1 MTNPTVQTVPS
12 QPSSQ
17 KDCLSSL
24 IFGGLL
30 GWIILVA
37 YGRVFAQLLSSISP
51 SPTTSWSSLKYSAG
65 EIILLGVPLLVFAA
79 FWKNRPLQSIFKTWA
94 WAVAFTLLLIPVQL
108 TGQLDTQAKACL
120 QILLSVVF
128 VVLVLL
134 LSRRQTSSP
143 LQIRSGVND
152 RLSRQRLGLARSLA
166 LLMAAF
172 VAYPWLAWGA
182 LGSFLDATLDVLAAL
197 SVGAAAGLILERY
210 LLQSLSS
217 ISLEPEAAPF
227 NIGEFILGGFS
238 IGATLVIIASGMGF
252 SFGGTQLLLML
263 VWPALGW
270 ALMGLAKLAMPDA
283 SRLWSTWLPLAALIG
298 LAGAAPMALIDPD
311 ELALVISITPGEIL
325 HWAFQA
331 SIVSALIGLALGLL
345 MLLLLLLLGRRVSR
359 ATLSSNQASFQTPR
373 FSWAALFGAAALL
386 AWLAG
391 AAIYFTA
398 GQPGFYGERMFVVL
412 HSQPD
417 LSAAP
422 AIKDYNQRRE
432 YVYHRLVENANTTQA
447 SLRQTL
453 DQLGLPYTSYY
464 LVNGLEVPANPLLR
478 LWLASRPEVDRIL
491 DSPQMRPLPALPPT
505 EAGAIKDAPSKP
517 EWNLTNIG
525 ADRVWNE
532 LHVTGQGVVVG
543 QSDSGVQGDHPELA
557 NSYRGKGGQNDYNW
571 FDPWN
576 GTTAPTDTEGHG
588 THTLGTV
595 LGTHTGVAPGANWIA
610 CVNLARNLG
619 NPAVY
624 LDCMQ
629 FMLAPFPHG
638 GDPLKDGDPTRGA
651 MVLNNSWG
659 CPEMEGCD
667 ADALLPAVRAL
678 RAAGLFVEASAGND
692 GPNCKTLN
700 DPLALYAE
708 VFSTG
713 AINSYGQLADF
724 SSRGPVTADN
734 SQRVKPDIVAPGED
748 ILSSLPGNSYGALS
762 GTSMAGPHVAGVVA
776 LMWSANPAL
785 IGDIDRTEQ
794 ILEQTA
800 TPYVGALPIC
810 PGADGTPSTAVGYGI
825 VDAYAAVTAALQA
838 KTGN

>member
-1 MTNPTVQTVPS
+1 MNNSTVQNIPS
-12 QPSSQ
+12 QPSSRN
-17 KDCLSSL
+17 DCLSSL
-24 IFGGLL
+24 VFGGLL

-37 YGRVFAQLLSSISP
+37 YGRVFAQFLSSLSP
-51 SPTTSWSSLKYSAG
+51 SPATSRISLVYSAV
-65 EIILLGVPLLVFAA
+65 EIILLGVPLLVFAG
-79 FWKNRPLQSIFKTWA
+79 FWQNQRLKAVFKTWA
-94 WAVAFTLLLIPVQL
+94 WAVGLTLLLIPVQL

-134 LSRRQTSSP
+134 LSRRGPSP
-143 LQIRSGVND
+143 LQIRLGVND
-152 RLSRQRLGLARSLA
+152 SPSRQRLGLAWSLA

-182 LGSFLDATLDVLAAL
+182 LGSFLDTTLDVLAAI
-197 SVGAAAGLILERY
+197 SVGVAAGLILERF
-210 LLQSLSS
+210 LLQSLSQ
-217 ISLEPEAAPF
+217 ISSEPDAAPF
-227 NIGEFILGGFS
+227 NGGEFFLGGFS

-270 ALMGLAKLAMPDA
+270 ALMGLAKLATSGV

-331 SIVSALIGLALGLL
+331 SIVSALTGLVLGLF
-345 MLLLLLLLGRRVSR
+345 MLLLLSRLSRRDTR
-359 ATLSSNQASFQTPR
+359 AILSSNQGPARTAR
-373 FSWAALFGAAALL
+373 FPWAALFGAAALL

-398 GQPGFYGERMFVVL
+398 GQPGFYGERMFVVF

-422 AIKDYNQRRE
+422 GIKDYNQRRE
-432 YVYHRLVENANTTQA
+432 YVYNTLVENANTMQA

-453 DQLGLPYTSYY
+453 DKLGLPYTPYY

-491 DSPQMRPLPALPPT
+491 DSPQMRPLPAVPPAET
-505 EAGAIKDAPSKP
+505 GAIKNAPSKP

-532 LHVTGQGVVVG
+532 LHITGQGVVVG

-557 NSYRGKGGQNDYNW
+557 NSYRGKNGQNNYNW
-571 FDPWN
+571 YDPWN

-595 LGTHTGVAPGANWIA
+595 LGVHTGVAPGANWIA

-629 FMLAPFPHG
+629 FMLAPFPQG

-659 CPEMEGCD
+659 CPDMEGCD
-667 ADALLPAVRAL
+667 ANALLPAVRAL
-678 RAAGLFVEASAGND
+678 RDAGLFVEASAGND
-692 GPNCKTLN
+692 GPRCKTLN
-700 DPLALYAE
+700 DPPALYAD

-713 AINSYGQLADF
+713 AINQYGQLADF

-748 ILSSLPGNSYGALS
+748 ILSSLPGNSYGTLS

-785 IGDIDRTEQ
+785 IGDIDRTDQ

-800 TPYVGALPIC
+800 TPYTGALPIC
-810 PGADGTPSTAVGYGI
+810 PGADGNPSTAVGYGI
-825 VDAYAAVTAALQA
+825 VDAYSAVKAALQE